1 MTHVQET
8 WANNYIATTVQL
20 HIGDKPAS
28 TFWMQFIDHLGTDAL
43 DICDDNGTSLFHY
56 AVGCLDDSAILKL
69 MEKGASLMNRNWT
82 EVSVDDEDEDYDNLY
97 PEQVPHSGTDRE
109 VSEANHF
116 F

>member
-1 MTHVQET
+1 
-8 WANNYIATTVQL
+8 
-20 HIGDKPAS
+20 
-28 TFWMQFIDHLGTDAL
+28 MQFIDHLGTDAL

-116 F
+116 FLK